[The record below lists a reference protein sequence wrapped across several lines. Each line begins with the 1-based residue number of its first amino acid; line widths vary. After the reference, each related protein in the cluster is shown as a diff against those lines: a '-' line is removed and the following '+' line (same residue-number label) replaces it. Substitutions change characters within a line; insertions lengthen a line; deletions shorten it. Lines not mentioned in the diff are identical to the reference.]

1 MIAGIGLVALSMVV
15 MLRVTPEADP
25 LAREDLA
32 FALSVVLL
40 GLLIMVGLP
49 LAMCDSV
56 IAEEQDVSAT
66 ALRGARRLLRAFART
81 RDENAIAARGA
92 SQGPALVRV
101 RV

>member
-1 MIAGIGLVALSMVV
+1 VQWVGRGLSPNTSVFVPQVRHAMWTYRVLTTSRG
-15 MLRVTPEADP
+15 LRV
-25 LAREDLA
+25 
-32 FALSVVLL
+32 
-40 GLLIMVGLP
+40 IMVGLP

-81 RDENAIAARGA
+81 PDENAIAALGA